1 MQKMLI
7 MQFAF
12 SFRPVPTQIL
22 LGVPTLPPSLPG
34 GGDCWLD
41 GKKVIGWTPPEGG
54 GGGGCPAGC
63 QAGLVGYP
71 NWQTCPNPVGLEL
84 FSQNF

>member
-34 GGDCWLD
+34 GGGTVGWME
-41 GKKVIGWTPPEGG
+41 KKLLAGPLPKGVGG
-54 GGGGCPAGC
+54 GAVQPA
-63 QAGLVGYP
+63 ARLVLLGT
-71 NWQTCPNPVGLEL
+71 QTGKHVPT
-84 FSQNF
+84 QWD